1 MDAVIVCFPSC
12 SHSLSLSWQRC
23 CSQRHVYRPDFQA
36 LQKVPLAEELCS
48 AAKRPEMDG
57 QLWNAASHHTEDPG
71 GRRGET
77 PQKQLEVRWLFHVFI
92 SQRWSINLDWHSL
105 EYILCVLICVC
116 LCMFLLKRK
125 KDKAKEPSV
134 SFLGVCFIWTGSAGY
149 NILYHFQSLSNITLL
164 ACSLPERTVS
174 FNQISGLYWQC
185 LLTPLFF
192 LVVVTR
198 SLPSEDSA
206 VHVLSWD
213 CVSVTTRHR
222 YRMLTLK

>member
-1 MDAVIVCFPSC
+1 MDAIIVCFPSC

-36 LQKVPLAEELCS
+36 LQKVQLA
-48 AAKRPEMDG
+48 
-57 QLWNAASHHTEDPG
+57 G
-71 GRRGET
+71 GRQGET

-116 LCMFLLKRK
+116 VCMFLLKRK

-192 LVVVTR
+192 
-198 SLPSEDSA
+198 
-206 VHVLSWD
+206 
-213 CVSVTTRHR
+213 
-222 YRMLTLK
+222 